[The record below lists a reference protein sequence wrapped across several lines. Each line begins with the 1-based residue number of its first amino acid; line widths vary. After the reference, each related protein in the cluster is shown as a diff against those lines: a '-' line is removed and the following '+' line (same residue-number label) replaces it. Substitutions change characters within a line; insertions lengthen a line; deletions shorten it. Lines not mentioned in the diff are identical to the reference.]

1 MHCGHQNLKTNHKT
15 KLLTYVFIGAA
26 FLLFSSCGNLY
37 KDVFESMG
45 GMRNQPEESV
55 HAQVLVKHGVFST
68 LPERIQF
75 YSDNE
80 LTADNFPDWVKE
92 EMGVKIVKTH
102 SLESGNYTNYYY
114 QQNYKGYSVENA
126 VYILHIKNGVA
137 EYANGLLFKT
147 IPVSVSTELNRTEVD
162 RIIQN
167 NYSSV
172 QVSDIEGPVITTDL
186 LEKENIFRFCY
197 KTLVIKNSNQSSYIV
212 YVDAVKKEVFKAEPV
227 GIHLSE
233 PGTGKTR
240 NGNNVTFNTQQING
254 LSKETNGITVQ
265 SFESGYR
272 LFDTIR
278 NIHTV
283 TSLNLSRKKEM
294 FFQLKNN
301 YPNGYKY
308 RNIFY
313 ENEVLEE
320 DNRWTQSPAAVE
332 AHWGAAVTYDYFL
345 SNHNR
350 KGMYGNNEYLK
361 IRVNHANNYVGGHY
375 HPYYHYLAFGDGNN
389 NEDPFTELDVV
400 AHEYTH
406 GVTYSYARLN
416 RNGESGS
423 ILEGISDAFA
433 IAVEHFQGRGDWLIL
448 KKMNNRYTR
457 NASDPNSYQNPDTYK
472 GDYWKLYAT
481 QKELDFDLNY
491 GKGSHVNSTVFS
503 YWFYLLTNGG
513 EGENDNEDL
522 FKVEG
527 ITMEKAAE
535 IMYTSYQD
543 ITPAVTFHQYRES
556 SIAAAKRL
564 FGDCSNEVKQV
575 TNAWYAVGVGDP
587 YCDCFE
593 GSVILHTEKNGEEHS
608 VKLYFKEG
616 KTAAEMGEYIQYT
629 TLYDRYWHLKGYPDL
644 DQYGMPGV
652 MMKNLVQK
660 KSMHL
665 LKQPKRFK
673 TREQYI
679 QYKNKHK
686 TGRTKKYE
694 DYILQEYNLEGT
706 RFWATED
713 VCLSLADTFGTIA
726 SSSSSIK
733 ENNRRAFFGFPVEMY
748 YQNTKIWFSNIRD
761 HPVDDSYFSE

>member
-1 MHCGHQNLKTNHKT
+1 MHRINQLFAKQKYL
-15 KLLTYVFIGAA
+15 KLLSFTVTAS
-26 FLLFSSCGNLY
+26 LLFVLSSCGNLY

-45 GMRNQPEESV
+45 GMGNQSEETT
-55 HAQVLVKHGVFST
+55 HAQAMVKHGAFST

-75 YSDNE
+75 YRDNK
-80 LTADNFPDWVKE
+80 LTADNFPDWIKD
-92 EMGVKIVKTH
+92 EMGVTIVQQR
-102 SLESGNYTNYYY
+102 SVQSANYTNVYY
-114 QQNYKGYSVENA
+114 QQMHQGIPVENA
-126 VYILHIKNGVA
+126 VYVLHLNQSLA
-137 EYANGLLFKT
+137 EYANGLLFES
-147 IPVSVSTELNRTEVD
+147 IPVSDFTELKRAEAI

-167 NYSSV
+167 EYSSV
-172 QVSDIEGPVITTDL
+172 QVLDVEGPLISTDIQN
-186 LEKENIFRFCY
+186 EKVNFRLGY
-197 KTLVIKNSNQSSYIV
+197 KVAVLNNANQSSYIV
-212 YVDAVKKEVFKAEPV
+212 YVDASEKEVFKAESV
-227 GIHLSE
+227 GIHLSD
-233 PGTGKTR
+233 PGTGSTR
-240 NGNNVTFNTQQING
+240 YGNSVSFNSQSVNG
-254 LSKETNGITVQ
+254 LVKEENGITVE
-265 SFESGYR
+265 SFETGFR
-272 LFDTIR
+272 LFDTLR
-278 NIHTV
+278 NIHTM
-283 TSLNLSRKKEM
+283 TSMNLSRKKEM
-294 FFQLKNN
+294 KFNLVND
-301 YPNGYKY
+301 YPQGYKY
-308 RNIFY
+308 KNTFY
-313 ENEVLEE
+313 ENEIIEA
-320 DNRWTQSPAAVE
+320 DNNWTQTPAAVE
-332 AHWGAAVTYDYFL
+332 AHWGASVTYDYFL

-350 KGMYGNNEYLK
+350 EGMYGNNEYLK
-361 IRVNHANNYVGGHY
+361 VRVNFSDEYIGAHY
-375 HPYYHYLAFGDGNN
+375 HPYNHYIAFGDGENN
-389 NEDPFTELDVV
+389 QDPYTELDIV

-406 GVTYSYARLN
+406 GVTYSYSHLN

-433 IAVEHFQGRGDWLIL
+433 VAVEHFEGRGDWLML
-448 KKMNNRYTR
+448 KKLNNRHTR
-457 NASDPNSYQNPDTYK
+457 DASAPKSFQNPDTYK
-472 GDYWKLYAT
+472 GDYWKSYAT
-481 QKELDFDLNY
+481 QKELDLDLNY

-527 ITMEKAAE
+527 ITMKKAAE
-535 IMYTSYQD
+535 IMYTSYED
-543 ITPAVTFHQYRES
+543 LTPAVTFHQYRES

-616 KTAAEMGEYIQYT
+616 KTAAEMEGYIQYT
-629 TLYDRYWHLKGYPDL
+629 SLYDRYWHLKGYPDL
-644 DQYGMPGV
+644 DQYGASGV
-652 MMKNLVQK
+652 LMKNLVQR

-673 TREQYI
+673 TREQYV

-694 DYILQEYNLEGT
+694 DYILQEYILEGT

-713 VCLSLADTFGTIA
+713 VCLSLVDTFGTIS

-748 YQNTKIWFSNIRD
+748 YQNTKIWFSNIRE
-761 HPVDDSYFSE
+761 HPVNDSYFSE